1 MKKLLLIIPITLI
14 VLTGFYFIKPT
25 TKINIQPLGAVSP
38 EYISQVKKSIKSFY
52 GYDCIVNNKIEVTSD
67 ILSKI
72 TKRVEANKL
81 LKKYNSPKN
90 TLIITEKDICHFKD
104 KLRPEYGILGL
115 GLKPGKICVISV
127 FRLKRGASNQK
138 TLERLE
144 KVALHE
150 IGHNLGLNHC
160 INDKECMMN
169 DACGTIK
176 QVDNEKVWFCK
187 KCWNRIKNN

>member
-1 MKKLLLIIPITLI
+1 MKKLLLFITITLLI
-14 VLTGFYFIKPT
+14 LIGFSIKKPMEV
-25 TKINIQPLGAVSP
+25 IYIQPLGKVTP
-38 EYISQVKKSIKSFY
+38 VYIEQIKKSVKSFY
-52 GYDCIVNNKIEVTSD
+52 GYDCILKNKIEVTPD

-104 KLRPEYGILGL
+104 KLRPDYGIFGL
-115 GLKPGKICVISV
+115 GLRPGKTCVISI
-127 FRLKRGASNQK
+127 FRLKRGVSKQK

-144 KVALHE
+144 KVVLHE

-160 INDKECMMN
+160 FNNKECMMN

-176 QVDNEKVWFCK
+176 QVDKEKVWFCK
-187 KCWNRIKNN
+187 KCWNLIKK

>member
-1 MKKLLLIIPITLI
+1 MKKLFFIIPIALLI
-14 VLTGFYFIKPT
+14 LAGFSNKKP
-25 TKINIQPLGAVSP
+25 IEIIYIQPLGKVTP
-38 EYISQVKKSIKSFY
+38 VYIEQIKKSVKSFY
-52 GYDCIVNNKIEVTSD
+52 GYDCIVKNKIEVTPD

-104 KLRPEYGILGL
+104 KLRPDYGIFGL
-115 GLKPGKICVISV
+115 GLKGGKICVIST
-127 FRLKRGASNQK
+127 FRLKRGVSKQK
-138 TLERLE
+138 SLERLE
-144 KVALHE
+144 KVVLHE

-160 INDKECMMN
+160 FNNKECMMN

-176 QVDNEKVWFCK
+176 QVDKEKVWFCK
-187 KCWNRIKNN
+187 KCWNLIKK